1 MQRNCCTDAATLPS
15 MPVCQVLTRATCWL
29 HCRVVEEAAASS
41 PVNGISSSGAFTISI
56 TPASPRPSPPGATQ
70 PAASDVSS
78 SGAWL
83 IKTVVPAVVAAAVV
97 AALAGLGYKIHQ
109 RRRLHRVVSF
119 DSARRQAHGR
129 GLAKAWPS
137 FKAAFTDI
145 VGSNAVDYEAVVG
158 SEVESR
164 ADSYSSGG
172 PRSPGVFD
180 VSGFGA
186 EGGTAMVEIRSGR
199 ASKGAKGA
207 KSSGIQMTSITPGG
221 VVLVAAASPP
231 LAGSSPRRASSL
243 APPGSGM
250 ERAGSVPSLG
260 DEDMGSPAGRVGSAA
275 RLLGGPGAG
284 SPGSRPWLI

>member
-1 MQRNCCTDAATLPS
+1 VPLATLP
-15 MPVCQVLTRATCWL
+15 VCVQSSGPVLTRATCWL

-41 PVNGISSSGAFTISI
+41 PVTSGSSSGAFTISI
-56 TPASPRPSPPGATQ
+56 TPASPRPSPPEGTQ
-70 PAASDVSS
+70 PQTSDVSS
-78 SGAWL
+78 SGASL
-83 IKTVVPAVVAAAVV
+83 VKTVLPAVVAAAVV

-145 VGSNAVDYEAVVG
+145 VRSNAVDYEAVG

-172 PRSPGVFD
+172 PRSPAVFD
-180 VSGFGA
+180 TSGFGEA
-186 EGGTAMVEIRSGR
+186 GTALVEIRSGS
-199 ASKGAKGA
+199 ATKGAKGA
-207 KSSGIQMTSITPGG
+207 KSSSIQMTSITPGG
-221 VVLVAAASPP
+221 VVVVAAVSSP

-260 DEDMGSPAGRVGSAA
+260 DEELGSPAGRVGSAA

-284 SPGSRPWLI
+284 SPGSRPWLM